1 MKSSY
6 LKTRMAY
13 AMTTAL
19 LMSMRAYDAVAQNDQ
34 VGNVDQDTFNQSIAG
49 ATGTIAGVF
58 DTVAELMMVVG
69 GVIGVIGA
77 IRIYIKWNNG
87 DQDVTK
93 SIVVWGGAALF
104 RVLSASVIKAVF
116 NISQYAAGG
125 GGN

>member
-1 MKSSY
+1 
-6 LKTRMAY
+6 
-13 AMTTAL
+13 MTTEM

-34 VGNVDQDTFNQSIAG
+34 VGNVDQDAFNQSIAG

-87 DQDVTK
+87 DQDVTQ
-93 SIVVWGGAALF
+93 SIVGWGGAALF
-104 RVLSASVIKAVF
+104 LVLSASVIKAVF